1 VASKGSNSR
10 ITSSVTSPVTS
21 GIRAA
26 QARQFRERLTRVT
39 SPVVP
44 GKATQAKQANRYTP

>member
-1 VASKGSNSR
+1 MASKRSTSK

-26 QARQFRERLTRVT
+26 QARQFRERLTRVM

-44 GKATQAKQANRYTP
+44 GKPTQAKQANRYTP